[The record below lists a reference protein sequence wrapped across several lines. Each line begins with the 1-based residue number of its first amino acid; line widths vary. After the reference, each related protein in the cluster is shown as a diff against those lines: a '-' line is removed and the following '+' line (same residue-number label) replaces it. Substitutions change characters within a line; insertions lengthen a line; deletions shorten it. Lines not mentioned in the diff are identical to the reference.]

1 VNYAYAMIRVIQEGI
16 NPILNQ
22 YDYSEMR
29 VRVGIDVGENAVVQ
43 YGWDIRV

>member
-1 VNYAYAMIRVIQEGI
+1 MNCAYAMIRVIQEGI